1 MRRARTSTIFA
12 LPCFVSV
19 TIPACEPVRETARWP
34 RSLIA
39 IAASAQEM
47 RSPTEMSMSSSRASG
62 RAETW
67 CASEISSS
75 VVAPMAERTATT
87 RLPSSC
93 ACTSRLA
100 TRRSRSGPAT
110 LVPPNFITTVPRC
123 GRSSTAISGID
134 LEIADDGHISL
145 RPDSARPSVTSSA
158 YSRSL
163 PTGSPLASRVTR
175 TRPRRRSAR

>member
-1 MRRARTSTIFA
+1 
-12 LPCFVSV
+12 
-19 TIPACEPVRETARWP
+19 
-34 RSLIA
+34 
-39 IAASAQEM
+39 M

-75 VVAPMAERTATT
+75 VVAPIAERTATT
-87 RLPSSC
+87 RFPSSC
-93 ACTSRLA
+93 AEHEPLGDAPQPLRA
-100 TRRSRSGPAT
+100 GDARPAELHHHGAALRP
-110 LVPPNFITTVPRC
+110 LVD
-123 GRSSTAISGID
+123 GD
-134 LEIADDGHISL
+134 LGNGLVIADDGHISL

-175 TRPRRRSAR
+175 TRPRSRSAR